1 MSVTRG
7 VWVMNVQEVIKK
19 YQKELEKVEGILEK
33 LEKVQGLAALGTTPE
48 TGLEELICKRYLQIG
63 KVDAVLKEVNA
74 AGCRKNGEH
83 YKSTDISGVIKAR
96 KVEGLNPELH
106 EAAKLLMRIN
116 KGKM

>member
-1 MSVTRG
+1 
-7 VWVMNVQEVIKK
+7 MNIKEAIAK
-19 YQKELEKVEGILEK
+19 YQKELEKVRSILDK
-33 LEKVQGLAALGTTPE
+33 LEKVQGLASLEVTPE

-74 AGCRKNGEH
+74 AGCRKNGEC

-106 EAAKLLMRIN
+106 EAVKLLMRIN
-116 KGKM
+116 KGKL